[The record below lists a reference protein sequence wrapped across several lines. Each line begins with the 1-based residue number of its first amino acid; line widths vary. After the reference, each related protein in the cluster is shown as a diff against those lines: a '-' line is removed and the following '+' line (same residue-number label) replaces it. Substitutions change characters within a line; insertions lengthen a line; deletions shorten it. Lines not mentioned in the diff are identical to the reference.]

1 MKKFI
6 ASLLFL
12 LPWMTSWGQE
22 VNVVVDRMQFE
33 NRMGRE
39 PATAADKY
47 SGIEGTPFLSKEF
60 VKGSLITNDSIMYKD
75 IPLRYNIFS
84 DEMEFLLIDDPVPR
98 EISNPRNFR
107 YFNVG
112 NRTFI
117 YTAYRSNRSPRQG
130 YMEIITDG
138 KCQLLLKRR
147 TDYADPEGAR
157 GFTPAKPA
165 RFVEKM
171 DTYYLRF
178 DKKVPEEVRFRRR
191 GILPLFG
198 DMQDEIADFV
208 NETGLSYRSREDL
221 IDIVRYYNQLAG
233 QEETGN
239 LQ

>member
-1 MKKFI
+1 MKKII
-6 ASLLFL
+6 AGFL
-12 LPWMTSWGQE
+12 LVMAWLTVTGQE
-22 VNVVVDRMQFE
+22 VNVVVDRLQFE

-39 PATAADKY
+39 PATAAEIY
-47 SGIEGTPFLSKEF
+47 EGIEGTPFLNEDF
-60 VKGSLITNDSIMYKD
+60 VKGSLITNDSIMYKG

-84 DEMEFLLIDDPVPR
+84 DEMEFLLSDDPVPR

-112 NRTFI
+112 DRTFI
-117 YTAYRSNRSPRQG
+117 FTAYRSNNSPRQG

-165 RFVEKM
+165 RFVDKM

-198 DMQDEIADFV
+198 DMQDEIADYV

-221 IDIVRYYNQLAG
+221 AKMVRYCNQIAG
-233 QEETGN
+233 KTETGK